1 MNTFDLILFHDSP
14 RRFNPF
20 TPSTWDHVG
29 LILKDPTWLH
39 PGLQGTYVWE
49 TCDTGLQMTPI
60 DDRLKNYSGR
70 VYVRKAILTQ
80 SLNEDYLKNASAR
93 LSSNPH
99 NVLTSFL
106 EIKQPDVTTW
116 CAALVSYILVRMKLL
131 NYHGIRNL
139 GLTSNDFAPGK
150 AIDKYLLPGLTYSV
164 KLVKLR

>member
-1 MNTFDLILFHDSP
+1 MNTFDLVLFHDSP

-29 LILKDPTWLH
+29 LVLKDPTWLH
-39 PGLQGTYVWE
+39 PGLQGTFVWE

-70 VYVRKAILTQ
+70 VYLRKA
-80 SLNEDYLKNASAR
+80 SLDNTINDKLLKDASTR
-93 LSSNPH
+93 LDNNSH

-106 EIKQPDVTTW
+106 EIKEPDATIW
-116 CAALVSYILVRMKLL
+116 SAALVSYVIVRMNFL

-139 GLTSNDFAPGK
+139 SLTPNDFVSGK
-150 AIDKYLLPGLTYSV
+150 TFDKYLLPGLKYSD